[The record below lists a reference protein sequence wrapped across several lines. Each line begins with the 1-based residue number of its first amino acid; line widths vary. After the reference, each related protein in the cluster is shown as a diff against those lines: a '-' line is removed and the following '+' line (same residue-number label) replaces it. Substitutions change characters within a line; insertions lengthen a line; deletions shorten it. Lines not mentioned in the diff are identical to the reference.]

1 MSTWSRRSFLARAG
15 AVGVLGLGGAFAPR
29 VARAQTS
36 AEARKFVFVF
46 ASGGW
51 DPTRVFA
58 EELDNDAFSRE
69 PGAERGRAGDLRWV
83 EHPARPS
90 VSAFFANH
98 HARTTLF
105 NGVLVRSI
113 AHDICTM
120 IAMTGTTSGQDPDW
134 AAILGASAGD
144 VTLPHLVLGG
154 PSFPGD
160 LGTAVARTGSS
171 GQLEALLSGEAV
183 TRGDVAVR
191 PLRAPS
197 RALIDRWVA
206 RRAGANVLAA
216 RDSLQAQL
224 ASRFDASV
232 QRATQLQDLQW
243 LMDFTGG
250 AGVAEQGEVA
260 VEALSLGVSRC
271 VTLGAGVPG
280 AWDTHA
286 DNDAGQ
292 SPLWEALF
300 DGLGRFMDRLHATPG
315 ELAPTLAEE
324 TTVVVLSEM
333 GRTPRLN
340 GVNGKDHW
348 PFTSVMVVG
357 PGFAGGRVIGGHD
370 ALGQGRGVDP
380 ASGEVSDA
388 APALSAESIGATLLA
403 AGGVD
408 PGDWV
413 TGVSPIGGGLA

>member
-1 MSTWSRRSFLARAG
+1 MSSCSRRAFLGQASAL
-15 AVGVLGLGGAFAPR
+15 GVLGLGGVLAPR
-29 VARAQTS
+29 VARAQTA

-51 DPTRVFA
+51 DPTRVLA
-58 EELDNDAFSRE
+58 DELGNDAFDRE

-90 VSAFFANH
+90 VSAFFAAH
-98 HARTTLF
+98 HARTTIF

-120 IAMTGTTSGQDPDW
+120 IAMTGTTSGRDADW
-134 AAILGASAGD
+134 PAILGGAAGD

-160 LGTAVARTGSS
+160 LGAAVARTGAS
-171 GQLEALLSGEAV
+171 GQLEALLSGAAV
-183 TRGDVAVR
+183 TRGDTPVT

-197 RALIDRWVA
+197 RALVDRWVA

-216 RDSLQAQL
+216 QDAVQARL
-224 ASRFDASV
+224 AARYDASV
-232 QRATQLQDLQW
+232 QRATQLEDLQW

-250 AGVAEQGEVA
+250 AGVADQGDVA
-260 VEALSLGVSRC
+260 LEALSLGVSRC
-271 VTLGAGVPG
+271 VTLGAGVPA

-300 DGLGRFMDRLHATPG
+300 DGLGRFMDRLQATPG
-315 ELAPTLAEE
+315 ELAPSLADE

-333 GRTPRLN
+333 GRTPQLN

-357 PGFAGGRVIGGHD
+357 PGFVGGRVIGGHD

-380 ASGEVSDA
+380 ASGEVSDT
-388 APALSAESIGATLLA
+388 APALSAESLGATLLA

-408 PGDWV
+408 PGAWV
-413 TGVSPIGGGLA
+413 QGVSPIEGVLA